1 MIYKDEQK
9 GVKQLLLLEEGTK
22 FITISM
28 QGSNDNVDSITVAHI
43 VARTVP
49 GK

>member
-1 MIYKDEQK
+1 MIFKEEQK

-28 QGSNDNVDSITVAHI
+28 KGSNDNVDSIIVAHI